1 VINDKVRLYASAIW
15 QKGDGGV
22 DFTAPSVANA
32 QNITNYDDFQKR
44 AFNIKATYKASRELD
59 LVLGAAYEKYTYSDI
74 QMDGY
79 INNIRTG
86 SNQSYLT
93 GAYANPN
100 YRVNIIYGMLAW
112 RF

>member
-1 VINDKVRLYASAIW
+1 M
-15 QKGDGGV
+15 

-44 AFNIKATYKASRELD
+44 ALNIKATYRAQKNVD
-59 LVLGAAYEKYTYSDI
+59 ITLGAAYEKYSYSDI

-79 INNIRTG
+79 IYNLKTG
-86 SNQSYLT
+86 SNQNYLS
-93 GAYANPN
+93 GAYANPS
-100 YRVNIIYGMLAW
+100 YRVNIIYGMIAY

>member
-1 VINDKVRLYASAIW
+1 MNDKLRFYASAIW

-44 AFNIKATYKASRELD
+44 SFNVKAIYRIDRNVDFTF
-59 LVLGAAYEKYTYSDI
+59 GAAYEKYTYSDI

-79 INNIRTG
+79 LYTLKTG
-86 SNQSYLT
+86 TNQSYLT

-100 YRVNIIYGMLAW
+100 YRVNIIYGMVAW